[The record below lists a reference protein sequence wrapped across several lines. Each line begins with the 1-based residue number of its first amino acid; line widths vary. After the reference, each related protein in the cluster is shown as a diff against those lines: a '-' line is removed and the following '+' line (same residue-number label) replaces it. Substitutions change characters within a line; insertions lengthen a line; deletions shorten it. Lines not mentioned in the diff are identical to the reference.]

1 MAIAVI
7 FFFTLCV
14 ETLSPPYILS
24 PSLIFRLKTLESL
37 LMPLLIFVNTILQ
50 LNSLNITVFVCYV
63 SASKLNR
70 KDRGRPFL
78 FVCLFVFISV
88 LPCKINHSRRIW
100 FSRVSVMS
108 VVCNRTRKSV

>member
-7 FFFTLCV
+7 PCDVSFFFFTLCA
-14 ETLSPPYILS
+14 ETLSPPCILS

-37 LMPLLIFVNTILQ
+37 LMPLVIFVNTILQ

-70 KDRGRPFL
+70 KDRSRPFL
-78 FVCLFVFISV
+78 FVCLFLSVFY
-88 LPCKINHSRRIW
+88 LAK
-100 FSRVSVMS
+100 
-108 VVCNRTRKSV
+108 